1 MKKILFATTALV
13 VTAGAAAADITLS
26 GSANMGV
33 KYQEGRA
40 AGETFLYNELDFGIN
55 ASSTTDSGIEFGASI
70 DLDASMT
77 DDTATQDPGSFD
89 PEVYISSG
97 GLTLTV
103 GTVDPATDPFGIG
116 DIGFDGIG
124 IDDVGEKIGGTGV
137 KGNANVIVEYTMG
150 DYSFAASADGNSGDD
165 WAIAFMGSF
174 SGLDFGIGYNEAAVL
189 GTTVDATW
197 LDLSYGFG
205 DVTVGAFYLHA
216 DAAGGGEADN
226 YGFEAAYTAGDL
238 TVNFAYSYD
247 DSTDADAYGVGAS
260 YNLGSGLAVA
270 GGVGDVDGT
279 TVADFGVTMS
289 F

>member
-13 VTAGAAAADITLS
+13 VTAGAAAADITIS

-33 KYQEGRA
+33 KYDESLVG
-40 AGETFLYNELDFGIN
+40 GETFLYNELDFGIN

-103 GTVDPATDPFGIG
+103 GTVDPATDPFGMG

-124 IDDVGEKIGGTGV
+124 VDDIGEGAATKSD
-137 KGNANVIVEYTMG
+137 ANVFVEYAMG
-150 DYSFAASADGNSGDD
+150 DYTFSASADGTTGDD
-165 WAIAFMGSF
+165 WAVAFQGSV
-174 SGLDFGIGYNEAAVL
+174 SGLGFGVAYEETAG
-189 GTTVDATW
+189 VDNTW
-197 LDLSYGFG
+197 VDLSYGFG
-205 DVTVGAFYLHA
+205 DVTVGAFYVA
-216 DAAGGGEADN
+216 STDDG
-226 YGFEAAYTAGDL
+226 YGFEVAYSAGDL
-238 TVNFAYSYD
+238 TVNFAYSKND
-247 DSTDADAYGVGAS
+247 GTDADAYGVGAS
-260 YNLGSGLAVA
+260 YDLGSGLAVA
-270 GGVGDVDGT
+270 GGVGDIDGAT
-279 TVADFGVTMS
+279 KADFGVTMS